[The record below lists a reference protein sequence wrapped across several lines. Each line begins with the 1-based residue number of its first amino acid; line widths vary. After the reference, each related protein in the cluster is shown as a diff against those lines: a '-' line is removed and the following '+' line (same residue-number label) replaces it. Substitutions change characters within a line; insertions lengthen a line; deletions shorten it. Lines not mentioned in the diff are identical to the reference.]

1 MEQWRAAIG
10 SYNASMSCRL
20 ARARE
25 TQRYASS
32 TCSLPNSGRLVV
44 TPLSQSVLPGCLP
57 FQLLVSFLQFLVMG
71 VGVGQWRVAISPYN
85 RGRSCSLAH
94 SSSSSSSR
102 VPVLLSFSLLCC
114 VAITSLQ
121 SVMKVLML
129 LILLSGDVERNPGPD
144 IMGELAVCCISVPF
158 ETFIIIRIM
167 YMYVSNGSLTS
178 WVS

>member
-10 SYNASMSCRL
+10 SYSAGMSCRL

-25 TQRYASS
+25 TASS

-44 TPLSQSVLPGCLP
+44 TPLSQSVLPGYLP

-71 VGVGQWRVAISPYN
+71 VGVEQWRAAISPYN
-85 RGRSCSLAH
+85 RGRLCSLAH
-94 SSSSSSSR
+94 SSSSTSSR
-102 VPVLLSFSLLCC
+102 VPVLLSNLFSLLYC

-121 SVMKVLML
+121 SVMKALML

-144 IMGELAVCCISVPF
+144 IMGELAVCCISVPL
-158 ETFIIIRIM
+158 ETFIIM
-167 YMYVSNGSLTS
+167 YMYVSNGSSFLRS
-178 WVS
+178 